1 MMRRVLYYVVVL
13 AFGFLAAPVW
23 AQSYCQSSYGAGI
36 CPTCNG
42 IGRIYTRVGG
52 IYCTVC
58 NSFCNISSKQASG
71 AGGYTVVQAHG
82 DPAFV
87 LVVPKEVLY
96 SLVQVNP
103 DAAMLLAV
111 LDARSKTVDALP
123 PTRGD
128 GGSDRAMS
136 AAAVLE
142 FIQGETDPARL
153 RSLAL
158 ELPAS
163 AAQSKVTWDLERFGA
178 SAMLRISHRFLGE
191 RDDVVSQ
198 PYRDLT
204 VSLRWVPSSAGAGYW
219 MAKDWKER

>member
-1 MMRRVLYYVVVL
+1 MLNRVWFCIVVSVL
-13 AFGFLAAPVW
+13 GFLAAPVW
-23 AQSYCQSSYGAGI
+23 AQPRYQAPYGDGI
-36 CPTCNG
+36 SPACNG
-42 IGRIYTRVGG
+42 IGQTYIGFDG
-52 IYCTVC
+52 IYCAAC
-58 NSFCNISSKQASG
+58 HGFCKVGGKQASG
-71 AGGYTVVQAHG
+71 AGGYAVVPAQA
-82 DPAFV
+82 DSAFV

-96 SLVQVNP
+96 SMVQVNP

-128 GGSDRAMS
+128 GGADRAMS

-163 AAQSKVTWDLERFGA
+163 AAQSKVTWELERFGA